1 MEKITKVH
9 IHVALLEYFQ
19 KAIQKHINK
28 SYKSVLSAEL
38 VILVWGIYGKEW
50 KGGAIYT
57 KKYVILLL
65 LIKMNK
71 KEGERPTTW

>member
-38 VILVWGIYGKEW
+38 VILVWGIYGKE
-50 KGGAIYT
+50 
-57 KKYVILLL
+57 
-65 LIKMNK
+65 
-71 KEGERPTTW
+71 